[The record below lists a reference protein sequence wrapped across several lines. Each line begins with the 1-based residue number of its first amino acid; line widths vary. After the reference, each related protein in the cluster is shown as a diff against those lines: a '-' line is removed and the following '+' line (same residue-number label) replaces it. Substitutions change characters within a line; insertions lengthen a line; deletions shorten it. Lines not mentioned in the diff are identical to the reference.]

1 MTFDAWLTYAV
12 AGLLLSISPGAGAVN
27 TMANAMNHGFRRAL
41 ASILG
46 LQVGLILL
54 FALVAVGLGAVVAQ
68 STLAFNLIKWAGVAY
83 LIYLGVM
90 KFREQGS
97 LNVTNLP
104 VAPKSLTSMFTYAM
118 LVNITNPK
126 SIVFLLALLPQFIN
140 PNEPQA
146 PQFLILASTS
156 VVIDTWVMLGYALL
170 ATRLT
175 VLIKSDKHMRL
186 QNRIFGGLFIGAGTL
201 LAATSHK

>member
-1 MTFDAWLTYAV
+1 MTFDVWLAYVV
-12 AGLLLSISPGAGAVN
+12 AGLFLSISPGAGAVN
-27 TMANAMNHGFRRAL
+27 TMASAMNQGFRRSL
-41 ASILG
+41 ASIFG

-68 STLAFNLIKWAGVAY
+68 SSLLFNLIKWAGVAY

-97 LNVTNLP
+97 LNVEQLQGT
-104 VAPKSLTSMFTYAM
+104 PKSLRSLFTYAM

-126 SIVFLLALLPQFIN
+126 SIVFLLALLPQFID
-140 PNEPQA
+140 PHAPQA
-146 PQFLILASTS
+146 PQFLILAATS

-170 ATRLT
+170 ATRLS

-186 QNRIFGGLFIGAGTL
+186 QNRIFGGLFIGAGSL